1 MVKYIVYSYGTS
13 KYPADKIKVALR
25 YARNLS
31 EMKRRDNF
39 FIGRL
44 NKTGQYETIGVAYW
58 IPEKGAY
65 FQKDTQ
71 GKTVRF
77 IRKDGTLG
85 SKLKW

>member
-1 MVKYIVYSYGTS
+1 MDYIVYSHGPS
-13 KYPADKIKVALR
+13 KYYAKSMKIALR
-25 YARNLS
+25 FARNLS
-31 EMKRRDNF
+31 EMKRKDDF
-39 FIGRL
+39 FIGKL

-65 FQKDTQ
+65 FQKDTT
-71 GKTVRF
+71 GKDIRF